1 MNTEHPNPNPNT
13 PEDEAL
19 AIHWKNGIQS
29 WFDIDGITIE
39 VWASSW
45 SGKEEVR
52 IEGRVISSLRSL
64 RRKSVHRFTHD
75 GHDYKVTVACLA
87 FGTGTFQITLFRD
100 GTEVDSDTGS
110 AMGRDMFDED
120 NRILWGKLVRKLAPV
135 FLVSGLAGM
144 AFGYTVASLL
154 K

>member
-1 MNTEHPNPNPNT
+1 MNAQHRDTKPDT
-13 PEDEAL
+13 RL
-19 AIHWKNGIQS
+19 AVHWKRGIQS

-52 IEGRVISSLRSL
+52 VDGQVVSSLRSL
-64 RRKSVHRFTHD
+64 RRKSIHRFRHGD
-75 GHDYKVTVACLA
+75 HDYKVTVTCLA

-100 GTEVDSDTGS
+100 GVEIDSDTGS
-110 AMGRDMFDED
+110 AMGRDLFDED

-135 FLVSGLAGM
+135 FVVSALAGM
-144 AFGYTVASLL
+144 VFGYTVATLL

>member
-1 MNTEHPNPNPNT
+1 MNTEHSAQNT
-13 PEDEAL
+13 TEANGL
-19 AIHWKNGIQS
+19 AVHWKNGIQS
-29 WFDIDGITIE
+29 WFDLDGITIE

-52 IEGRVISSLRSL
+52 IDGQVVSSLRSL
-64 RRKSVHRFTHD
+64 RRKSVHRFTDD
-75 GHDYKVTVACLA
+75 GHEYKITVACLA
-87 FGTGTFQITLFRD
+87 FGTGTFEISLFRD
-100 GTEVDSDTGS
+100 GVKVDSDTGS

-144 AFGYTVASLL
+144 VVGYTVASLL